1 MNDDAIRRQREA
13 DLITYYDNE
22 VSART
27 DRQLPEWRI
36 DQRSQFVKSL
46 LAEQRTLVLEIGSG
60 PGRDALALAEAG
72 LDYRGVD
79 LAPASVAACRE
90 RGFDVQV
97 ASVLDLPFEANTF
110 DAGWT
115 MSTLLHVGDADL
127 PAALAEIGRVLKPG
141 APLVIGLWG
150 HPDGQEGAGGD
161 DDYGPARF
169 FSLRT
174 DAQLHD
180 QLRRLGPL
188 EHTSRHDVDGPFH
201 YQWAVVRIPA

>member
-27 DRQLPEWRI
+27 DRQLPQWRI
-36 DQRSQFVKSL
+36 DQRSRFVKSL
-46 LAEQRTLVLEIGSG
+46 LAEERASVLEIGSG

-90 RGFDVQV
+90 QGFDVQV

-115 MSTLLHVGDADL
+115 MSTLLHVSDADL

-141 APLVIGLWG
+141 APLAIGLWG

-188 EHTSRHDVDGPFH
+188 EHTARHDVDGPFH